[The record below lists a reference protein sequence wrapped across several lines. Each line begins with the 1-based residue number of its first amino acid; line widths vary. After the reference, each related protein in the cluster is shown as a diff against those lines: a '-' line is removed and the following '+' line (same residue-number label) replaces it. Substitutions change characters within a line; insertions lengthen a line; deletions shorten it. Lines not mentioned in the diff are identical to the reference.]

1 MTPRPHPTDTPAQQ
15 GNFISI
21 APAVAERLLG
31 EPSSRSA
38 RELRWGSKGSF
49 RLKLDTGT
57 WSDFE
62 AGEGGGMLALVMR
75 EERLDKAGAIAW
87 LESQGLLSSLPN
99 RRESGRSGA
108 YGHVSGK
115 SVAAQSPYS
124 PAIKGGSAMTPERR
138 GTDALRWIRSQILP
152 IADAHAHPVRRWMA
166 KRNLWRPEL
175 PLPPSIR
182 WIAADAPVFRG
193 SHSGIGAIA
202 FPLAPVEAW
211 RAGYPDTPSPS
222 AVQLVCIDADG
233 EKADYENS
241 QGNRVD
247 KPQFGNARMT
257 VWTIGDVTGDNV
269 IVCEGAADALAL
281 AAREPDPVIATLT
294 TPRPPTAWQ
303 VALSMFS
310 SVTIWP
316 DMDTEDEQGRRP
328 GLDAVVALVQS
339 RKLAGR
345 SVEVMGVDVGKDAA
359 DAAIATPF
367 GDIDMD
373 ELNRFAADLQA
384 EGTETFEA
392 MRYASTLLK

>member
-1 MTPRPHPTDTPAQQ
+1 MTPKRH
-15 GNFISI
+15 
-21 APAVAERLLG
+21 
-31 EPSSRSA
+31 
-38 RELRWGSKGSF
+38 
-49 RLKLDTGT
+49 
-57 WSDFE
+57 
-62 AGEGGGMLALVMR
+62 
-75 EERLDKAGAIAW
+75 
-87 LESQGLLSSLPN
+87 
-99 RRESGRSGA
+99 
-108 YGHVSGK
+108 
-115 SVAAQSPYS
+115 
-124 PAIKGGSAMTPERR
+124 

-152 IADAHAHPVRRWMA
+152 IADAHDHPVRNWMA

-182 WIAADAPVFRG
+182 WIPADAPVFRG

-211 RAGYPDTPSPS
+211 RASYPDTPSPS

-233 EKADYENS
+233 ERADYENS

-247 KPQFGNARMT
+247 KPKFGNARMS
-257 VWTIGDVTGDNV
+257 VWTIGDVRGESV
-269 IVCEGAADALAL
+269 SVCEGAADALAL

-328 GLDAVVALVQS
+328 GLDAVVALAQA

-345 SVEVMGVDVGKDAA
+345 FIEVMGVDVDKDAA
-359 DAAIATPF
+359 DAAITTPF

-373 ELNRFAADLQA
+373 ELNRFAEDLQS